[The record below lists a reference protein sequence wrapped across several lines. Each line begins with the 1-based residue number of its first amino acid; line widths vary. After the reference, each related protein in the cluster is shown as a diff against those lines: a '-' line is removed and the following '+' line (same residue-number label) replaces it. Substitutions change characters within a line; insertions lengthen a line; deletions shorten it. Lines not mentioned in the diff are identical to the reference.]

1 MSELLMDKTAE
12 IENKRSKIFDIVF
25 SVIAVLIIIFLI
37 FVTNFWISISI
48 VQQSSMENTLFE
60 DDVLITDILAKPKRY
75 DVVIFKRLESGKETV
90 LVKRVIGMQGDTVF
104 NDEDGNVYIEYADG
118 IVEKLKEEYIKD
130 GFPTIGYGSET
141 TFRVEVGEN
150 EYFVLGDNRKVSVDS
165 RCFGVVKK
173 ENLIGV
179 VHPFWIKNKKT
190 VTKIY
195 SVFNR
200 KK

>member
-25 SVIAVLIIIFLI
+25 SVIAVLIIVFLI

-48 VQQSSMENTLFE
+48 VKQSSMENTLFE
-60 DDVLITDILAKPKRY
+60 NDVLVTDLLANPKRF
-75 DVVIFKRLESGKETV
+75 DVIIFKRVENGKETV
-90 LVKRVIGMQGDTVF
+90 LVKRVIGMEGDTVF
-104 NDEDGNVYIEYADG
+104 NDEQGYLYIEYADG
-118 IVEKLKEEYIKD
+118 TMELLKEDYIKGD
-130 GFPTIGYGSET
+130 KTVGYDS
-141 TFRVEVGEN
+141 TFRVKVGKN
-150 EYFVLGDNRKVSVDS
+150 EYFVLGDNREVSLDS
-165 RCFGVVKK
+165 RCFGVVNK